1 MEKFETKM
9 SKKQVVDIG
18 LYVHDNLPYPL
29 QKEIERQNI
38 EIEEGL
44 IAVKTIAGIP
54 ATYEFVMIGKTS
66 AGLKNF
72 LYDLAAENGIDLN
85 EVAKNLMK

>member
-1 MEKFETKM
+1 MN
-9 SKKQVVDIG
+9 KKQVVDIDF
-18 LYVHDNLPYPL
+18 YVHDNLPYPL
-29 QKEIERQNI
+29 MKEAERQDI
-38 EIEEGL
+38 EIKEGL
-44 IAVKTIAGIP
+44 IAVRTIGGVP

-72 LYDLAAENGIDLN
+72 YRSLAKEDGVDLN